1 MILKRYLLVYCIEI
15 LESYFGLFD
24 CNYISDLRFL
34 VKEVYQKIH
43 KINFKE
49 YDICELQKF
58 FSYVFNIEISNY
70 EDIEKFLNN

>member
-1 MILKRYLLVYCIEI
+1 MHRDIFKDVVDLVC
-15 LESYFGLFD
+15 

-43 KINFKE
+43 KIDFKE

>member
-1 MILKRYLLVYCIEI
+1 MHRDIFKDVVDLVC
-15 LESYFGLFD
+15 

-58 FSYVFNIEISNY
+58 FHM
-70 EDIEKFLNN
+70 FLYKKYLIMKI

>member
-1 MILKRYLLVYCIEI
+1 MHRDIFKDVVDLVC
-15 LESYFGLFD
+15 

-58 FSYVFNIEISNY
+58 FHMFFV
-70 EDIEKFLNN
+70 

>member
-1 MILKRYLLVYCIEI
+1 MHRDIFKDVVDLVC
-15 LESYFGLFD
+15 

-49 YDICELQKF
+49 YGVIDDTRISF
-58 FSYVFNIEISNY
+58 FLWRNG
-70 EDIEKFLNN
+70 

>member
-1 MILKRYLLVYCIEI
+1 MHRDIFKDVVDLVC
-15 LESYFGLFD
+15 

-49 YDICELQKF
+49 YDIFELQKF